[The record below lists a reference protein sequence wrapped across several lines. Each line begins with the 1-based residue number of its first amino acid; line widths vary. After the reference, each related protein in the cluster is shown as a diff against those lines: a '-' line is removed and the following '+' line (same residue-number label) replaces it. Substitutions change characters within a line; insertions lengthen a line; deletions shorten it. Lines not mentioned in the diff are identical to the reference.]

1 MLSAHSLFR
10 LFLFRSCAFVIFRV
24 ICHEVVFLCSFV
36 VSSRLLFFFVIS
48 LRHSVCFEVVFVFV
62 FVFFSLALCSYLSSF
77 SFLSRPPS
85 FFLLF
90 LLFCMLSV
98 CFVLFFFLFRKKI
111 VCTFRG
117 ISGLP
122 RILVLSRKV
131 TVRLSFYD
139 RSF

>member
-1 MLSAHSLFR
+1 MLSARSLFPA
-10 LFLFRSCAFVIFRV
+10 FLFPSCACVVFRV
-24 ICHEVVFLCSFV
+24 IRPEVFLLCSFV
-36 VSSRLLFFFVIS
+36 VLSRLLFFVFS
-48 LRHSVCFEVVFVFV
+48 HRYSVCFELVFVFV
-62 FVFFSLALCSYLSSF
+62 FVFFVAG
-77 SFLSRPPS
+77 FLFVLELFLFVSRPPS

-90 LLFCMLSV
+90 LLFCMFSV
-98 CFVLFFFLFRKKI
+98 CVVSFFFLFRKKI